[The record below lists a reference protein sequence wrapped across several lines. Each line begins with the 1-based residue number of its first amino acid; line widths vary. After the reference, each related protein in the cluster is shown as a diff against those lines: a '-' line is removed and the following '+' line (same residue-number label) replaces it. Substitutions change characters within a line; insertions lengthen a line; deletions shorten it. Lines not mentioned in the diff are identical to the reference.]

1 MTAHAPSGRDSLHAR
16 DFHAWTL
23 DQARRLRDSRPNAVE
38 WELIAEELE
47 DMGGNLRREL
57 FSRLTTIVEH
67 QLKLAYSYR
76 SEPRRQWRGT
86 VRTQRDALLRHIA
99 QNPSLRP
106 LLPVELPGAYR
117 EAAARIAPDLIDHT
131 MDPLPDDC
139 PFDLEDQILNPDW
152 YPVGPDGTHGWD
164 DK

>member
-1 MTAHAPSGRDSLHAR
+1 MTAHAPSGRDSLHDR

-23 DQARRLRDSRPNAVE
+23 DQARRLRESRPNAVE

-47 DMGGNLRREL
+47 DMGGSLRREL

-76 SEPRRQWRGT
+76 YEPRRQWRGT
-86 VRTQRDALLRHIA
+86 VRTQRDALLRHID

-106 LLPVELPGAYR
+106 LVATELPDAYR
-117 EAAARIAPDLIDHT
+117 SAVTRIAPDLIDHT
-131 MDPLPDDC
+131 MDPLPDEC
-139 PFDLEDQILNPDW
+139 PFELEAQILNPDW